1 MWERET
7 SESLKFCG
15 FTAVTTFPCLVR
27 GIMMLISYTSRCR
40 TEIHKHDQAEKL
52 PPESGNFLGSF
63 TKAKSLLIGQR
74 KGNEKIFV
82 HCNIILDFRFTKTV
96 QISKLLIH
104 FSRILA
110 NERSGYFCF
119 TTSPALRPTNLRNR
133 LTTLGGHHSTSFP
146 NSNFELFQTSLKII
160 NFQIWK

>member
-1 MWERET
+1 MSRM
-7 SESLKFCG
+7 FYQ
-15 FTAVTTFPCLVR
+15 
-27 GIMMLISYTSRCR
+27 GIMNSNHLRYPSRCR

-63 TKAKSLLIGQR
+63 RKAKSLLIGQR
-74 KGNEKIFV
+74 KGNEKNFV

-96 QISKLLIH
+96 QISKLLVH

-119 TTSPALRPTNLRNR
+119 TTSPALCPTNLRNR

-146 NSNFELFQTSLKII
+146 NLKI
-160 NFQIWK
+160 NYFE